1 MFKDVYSKV
10 TQGTPQWNALPAP
23 AASSLYPWDAKS
35 TYIHNPPYFAD
46 MTAKTSPL
54 TKIESAHCL
63 LNLGDSITTDHISPA
78 GNIAKESPAAKYLES
93 HGVVRADYN
102 SYGARR
108 GNDEVMAR
116 GTFANIRLFNKLIGK
131 QSPTTIHH
139 PTGEVLS
146 VYDAAMKYKG
156 TPLVIL
162 AGSQYGSGSSRDW
175 AAKGTSLLGVRAV
188 IAVDYE
194 RIHRFVF
201 YITFLRFLLVIGS
214 LTTSDFRSNLVQFG
228 VIPLEFK
235 AGQNADTLGLKG
247 TERFSIDLGAA
258 DQIKPRQE
266 VTVKVEGGSIS
277 EFKATLRFDTDSE
290 VTYYKHGGV
299 LHYVIRETIGQAN

>member
-35 TYIHNPPYFAD
+35 TYIHNPPYFAG
-46 MTAKTSPL
+46 MTATTSPL
-54 TKIESAHCL
+54 TKIQSAYCL

-78 GNIAKESPAAKYLES
+78 GNIAKDSPAAKYLES
-93 HGVVRADYN
+93 HGVARADFN

-116 GTFANIRLFNKLIGK
+116 GTFANIRLLNKLIGK

-146 VYDAAMKYKG
+146 VYDAAMRYQG

-194 RIHRFVF
+194 RIHR
-201 YITFLRFLLVIGS
+201 
-214 LTTSDFRSNLVQFG
+214 SNLVQFG

-247 TERFSIDLGAA
+247 TERFTIDLGPA
-258 DQIKPRQE
+258 DKIRPHQE
-266 VTVKVEGGSIS
+266 VTVKVEGGAIS